1 MNIKTLWTDQRA
13 RTLFVPLTL
22 ATLPWGQWGS
32 RPLTF
37 AVYATLVAAYY
48 IGAREQM
55 DELKHRL
62 KGDYDQP
69 GDRNVTPRVDK
80 VGDSLGP
87 AAVAATAW
95 VGWILGL
102 AG

>member
-13 RTLFVPLTL
+13 SWVAHGAVTLFVPLLL

-48 IGAREQM
+48 IGARQ
-55 DELKHRL
+55 
-62 KGDYDQP
+62 QP
-69 GDRNVTPRVDK
+69 IGGSGTPRVET
-80 VGDSLGP
+80 VAP

-95 VGWILGL
+95 VCWMLALLG
-102 AG
+102 

>member
-13 RTLFVPLTL
+13 SWVAHGAVTLFVPLLL

-37 AVYATLVAAYY
+37 AVYA
-48 IGAREQM
+48 
-55 DELKHRL
+55 
-62 KGDYDQP
+62 
-69 GDRNVTPRVDK
+69 PRVDK
-80 VGDSLGP
+80 VGDSVGP

-95 VGWILGL
+95 VCWILGL